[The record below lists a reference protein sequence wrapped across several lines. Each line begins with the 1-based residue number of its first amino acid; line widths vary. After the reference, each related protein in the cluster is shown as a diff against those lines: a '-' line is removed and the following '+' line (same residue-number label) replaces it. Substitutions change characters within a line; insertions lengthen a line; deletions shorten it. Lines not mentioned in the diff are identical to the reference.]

1 MRWLAVGIDVAMLWG
16 SFAIA
21 NAQTTKTITM
31 RDACDP
37 TTFNIAVGPG
47 TCMPGQHGNTLFPD
61 FIGELQSDQIAGAWR
76 FNPLLNAAE
85 GHFQLVRLDLTPGDQ
100 TILENKGGE
109 THTFTRVDQFGGG
122 FKAKLNGLTGN
133 PVPAAECAQVLPD
146 GSLAPQPESPTNQ
159 FVEAGNTEAG
169 PTAGSSALPL
179 GVSRWECCI
188 HPWMRMLVVVHEH
201 EDAAAG
207 DHLKRR
213 AARQK

>member
-1 MRWLAVGIDVAMLWG
+1 MRYLAVGICVGILLG
-16 SFAIA
+16 SLTHA
-21 NAQTTKTITM
+21 NAQSTKTIIM

-37 TTFNIAVGPG
+37 DSFNAALGPG
-47 TCMPGQHGNTLFPD
+47 HCVNGHHGRTLFSD
-61 FIGELQSDQIAGAWR
+61 FIGELQSDKDAGAWR
-76 FNPLLNAAE
+76 FNPMLNATA
-85 GHFQLVRLDLTPGDQ
+85 GTFKLVKLDLTAGDQ

-133 PVPAAECAQVLPD
+133 PVPAPECAQVLPD
-146 GSLAPQPESPTNQ
+146 GSLAQQPESPTNQ

-188 HPWMRMLVVVHEH
+188 HPWMRMVVVVHEH
-201 EDAAAG
+201 ED
-207 DHLKRR
+207 
-213 AARQK
+213 